1 MKRPAYCVCVSFFFR
16 SVFLWLLA
24 FLLDLVHYSRDS
36 QTSFIN
42 KTFIK
47 NWSHGIVHIFKNY
60 FATVFSVFN
69 FQQNKQYPNTPI
81 VSQEIVWQALC
92 WSESPHKNLRFNLSI
107 SWQICLWRRVVCFEK
122 IGMVFEVDLIKVTHP
137 AIERNFDCHLL
148 FCDESYLQ

>member
-1 MKRPAYCVCVSFFFR
+1 MSAFPFFFR

-92 WSESPHKNLRFNLSI
+92 
-107 SWQICLWRRVVCFEK
+107 
-122 IGMVFEVDLIKVTHP
+122 
-137 AIERNFDCHLL
+137 
-148 FCDESYLQ
+148 